1 MPEGYLHLTC
11 EQRCQ
16 IYALLQSGR
25 SQAHIARQIGV
36 DPSTISRELVR
47 NTGARGYRF
56 KQAHEKASQRRQ
68 EASDKPRKMTPDL
81 VELIEEKLTQEQ
93 WSPDQ
98 ISGRLA
104 KDGVA
109 FISHERIYQHVWKD
123 KKDGGTLYLHL
134 RHSGKKYNRRKGKNS
149 GRGLIPNRVDID
161 QRPPI
166 VAAKSRIGDWEAD
179 TIIGANH
186 KGVVM
191 SHVERTSKYTKLA
204 KLPDKNADSVVQACA
219 RVLLPLADQ
228 IETITYD
235 NGKEFASHAQI
246 ATSLGALSYFAK
258 PYHSRERGLK
268 GSRTNSTL
276 APERYSATKPLARF
290 SSAPEICP
298 LHFTVEWAYRINSS
312 RFDARVCKGSAKGLN
327 GRGKGNSD
335 ETGKCEADAAL
346 VPPPH
351 HGVSVGAR
359 TFKDQKAGGFRP
371 SQESTT
377 WARCLSP
384 SRTSRRPSRARHRAR
399 APCRT

>member
-16 IYALLQSGR
+16 IYALLQSGH

-149 GRGLIPNRVDID
+149 GRGLISNRVDID

-258 PYHSRERGLK
+258 PYHSWERGLNEHTNGLFRQYFPKGSDILRADGSRTRIKQVEPGLGNPSAFK
-268 GSRTNSTL
+268 GSRQGTTNDACLSGCH
-276 APERYSATKPLARF
+276 PQPLAVVF
-290 SSAPEICP
+290 GHAHGHSPAWQSSVPTISTPSVPC
-298 LHFTVEWAYRINSS
+298 
-312 RFDARVCKGSAKGLN
+312 SA
-327 GRGKGNSD
+327 
-335 ETGKCEADAAL
+335 
-346 VPPPH
+346 
-351 HGVSVGAR
+351 
-359 TFKDQKAGGFRP
+359 
-371 SQESTT
+371 
-377 WARCLSP
+377 
-384 SRTSRRPSRARHRAR
+384 SRATSPHLTYLPTQSFTPEPGSILHVGGVGNNRIGKE
-399 APCRT
+399 

>member
-16 IYALLQSGR
+16 IYALLQSGH

-134 RHSGKKYNRRKGKNS
+134 RHSLASQRQKIQQAQGQEFGARADSEPRRILSPQKAASETGRPTRLSAPITKALSCRTSSEPPNTPSSPNCRTRTRTLSCRPAHACSCRSLTKSKQSLTTMEKSSPLTPKSQPRWGHYPILPSPITRGNAASTNTLCLSGCHPQPLAVVWPCSWTFTSVAIFGSHNRCQS
-149 GRGLIPNRVDID
+149 SSDFSLTM
-161 QRPPI
+161 RPVPATWRRLAGATGSFAPI
-166 VAAKSRIGDWEAD
+166 VRRRESRSASQIVLASCAAA
-179 TIIGANH
+179 GAA
-186 KGVVM
+186 V
-191 SHVERTSKYTKLA
+191 
-204 KLPDKNADSVVQACA
+204 
-219 RVLLPLADQ
+219 
-228 IETITYD
+228 I
-235 NGKEFASHAQI
+235 
-246 ATSLGALSYFAK
+246 
-258 PYHSRERGLK
+258 
-268 GSRTNSTL
+268 
-276 APERYSATKPLARF
+276 
-290 SSAPEICP
+290 
-298 LHFTVEWAYRINSS
+298 
-312 RFDARVCKGSAKGLN
+312 
-327 GRGKGNSD
+327 
-335 ETGKCEADAAL
+335 
-346 VPPPH
+346 
-351 HGVSVGAR
+351 
-359 TFKDQKAGGFRP
+359 
-371 SQESTT
+371 
-377 WARCLSP
+377 
-384 SRTSRRPSRARHRAR
+384 RR
-399 APCRT
+399 